1 AATSLR
7 RVEAFLERAGGT
19 EVASDVPDAFAAAM
33 DDDLGTPAAM
43 AVLHDTVREGNTA
56 AGSAGATQA
65 AASVRAMLDV
75 LGLNP
80 NDFATTG
87 GDDTL
92 TGVVDVLV
100 QGLLEERAQARADQ
114 DWARA
119 DAIRDRLK
127 AAGVEIEDTPDGPKW
142 SV

>member
-1 AATSLR
+1 
-7 RVEAFLERAGGT
+7 
-19 EVASDVPDAFAAAM
+19 
-33 DDDLGTPAAM
+33 
-43 AVLHDTVREGNTA
+43 
-56 AGSAGATQA
+56 
-65 AASVRAMLDV
+65 MLDV
-75 LGLNP
+75 LGARP
-80 NDFATTG
+80 RTTSPGRPPAATT
-87 GDDTL
+87 TL
-92 TGVVDVLV
+92 TGVVDALV